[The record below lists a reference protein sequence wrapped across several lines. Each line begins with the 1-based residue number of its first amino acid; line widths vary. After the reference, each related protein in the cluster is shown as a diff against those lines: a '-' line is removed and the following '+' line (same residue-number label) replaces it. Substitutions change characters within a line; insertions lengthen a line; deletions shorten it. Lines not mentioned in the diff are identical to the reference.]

1 MRALQARMCPQGR
14 GSDDGEDGY
23 VRQEGRRPMMD
34 RRRGSELSNV
44 NGGDE
49 LSMRV
54 QARDESEVVCWH
66 CNEKGAFV

>member
-1 MRALQARMCPQGR
+1 
-14 GSDDGEDGY
+14 
-23 VRQEGRRPMMD
+23 MMD

-44 NGGDE
+44 NGDDE

-66 CNEKGAFV
+66 CNEKGMCFSNLDV